1 MTPLFPRSV
10 GSLPEGPAPHGL
22 VDHRLDRQAYRAR
35 WSAQAARWRALELVR
50 VVFGPEARVRL
61 EGTPGRPGLQG
72 LLHIEVPFAGLDDHR
87 EREAFFL
94 SAAGVDELLQ
104 AVPLLFVFG
113 VASFQAGPG
122 EVLPPL
128 PPEVA
133 AGWGGQS

>member
-10 GSLPEGPAPHGL
+10 GSVPDGPPPHGL
-22 VDHRLDRQAYRAR
+22 VDHRQDRQAYRAR
-35 WSAQAARWRALELVR
+35 WSAQAARWRALELVH

-72 LLHIEVPFAGLDDHR
+72 LLHIEVPFAGLEDHR

-94 SAAGVDELLQ
+94 SAAKVDELLQ

-113 VASFQAGPG
+113 VASLDAVPG
-122 EVLPPL
+122 EGLPPL
-128 PPEVA
+128 PPPVA
-133 AGWGGQS
+133 AGGGGES